1 MLVRYRDDVSNIS
14 LRETILHTAVA
25 HVAEH
30 GPDSLSFR
38 KLASD
43 AGVSHQAPYHHFG
56 DRRGVFMAIAAE
68 GFIEL
73 GESLRSARATAGEE
87 VGEALLEA
95 YVEFAL
101 AHPGHFRVMFRRD
114 LCEIDTDPALRGLA
128 DAAFDVLVDVVRES
142 LGSKASIKDIRART
156 TAMWSVAHGLS
167 TLLIEGP
174 LEAKIGPITN
184 RRAFLRSVAR
194 ELR

>member
-1 MLVRYRDDVSNIS
+1 MSSVS
-14 LRETILHTAVA
+14 LRETILHAAVA

-56 DRRGVFMAIAAE
+56 DRRGVFRAIAAE
-68 GFIEL
+68 GFTQL
-73 GESLRSARATAGEE
+73 GESLREARAAADGEAGA
-87 VGEALLEA
+87 ALLEA
-95 YVEFAL
+95 YVEYAL
-101 AHPGHFRVMFRRD
+101 AHPGYFRVMFRHD
-114 LCEIDTDPALRGLA
+114 LCEIDSDPEVHDVA
-128 DAAFDVLVDVVRES
+128 DAAFEVLVDVVRED
-142 LGSKASIKDIRART
+142 LGSKASITDIRART

-174 LEAKIGPITN
+174 LEAKIGPITD
-184 RRAFLRSVAR
+184 RRAFLLAVAR
-194 ELR
+194 ELA